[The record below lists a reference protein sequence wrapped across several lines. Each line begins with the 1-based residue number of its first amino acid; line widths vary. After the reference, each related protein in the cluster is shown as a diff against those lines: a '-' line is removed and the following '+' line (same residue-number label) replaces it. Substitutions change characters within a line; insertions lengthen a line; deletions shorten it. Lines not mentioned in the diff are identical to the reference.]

1 MGVSSQMMHP
11 SKTTHTSKEA
21 DPTGPHQP
29 HAPSQAPPPH
39 SLSASCPVSGTAVA
53 ICRRI
58 GILGEDEGAA
68 SQMAFT
74 GREFDDLSPAQQREA
89 VLKARCFARVE
100 PSHKSKIVEILQS
113 YQEVTA
119 MVASHPPGS
128 TPPSLPPFPTPRRMS
143 AAPPPPHSYLVVA
156 RADG

>member
-1 MGVSSQMMHP
+1 M
-11 SKTTHTSKEA
+11 
-21 DPTGPHQP
+21 
-29 HAPSQAPPPH
+29 
-39 SLSASCPVSGTAVA
+39 A

-74 GREFDDLSPAQQREA
+74 GREFDDLSSAKQREA

-119 MVASHPPGS
+119 MVAPPTGS
-128 TPPSLPPFPTPRRMS
+128 SPLP
-143 AAPPPPHSYLVVA
+143 L
-156 RADG
+156 